1 MDQQL
6 HRSGKVTAADSYN
19 RFGIYK
25 PITSA
30 KIKFLVKPID
40 NIDKCTDRIN
50 IPKLNVSVDALL
62 EADEQNSTLK
72 VDYRVSFETFKSNT
86 CHQVKDK
93 GDLDFIIETLE
104 TNRISTL
111 EGYTSCSSFLLRISL

>member
-30 KIKFLVKPID
+30 KIKFPVKPID

-50 IPKLNVSVDALL
+50 IPKLNVHFLHHKSSLSDSLL
-62 EADEQNSTLK
+62 YDME
-72 VDYRVSFETFKSNT
+72 
-86 CHQVKDK
+86 
-93 GDLDFIIETLE
+93 IISSMG
-104 TNRISTL
+104 RS
-111 EGYTSCSSFLLRISL
+111 YTGIIKE